1 MSASQPLSAIDSNKR
16 LVVRWFEEVW
26 NQSRRETI
34 FELLAP
40 DGVLHDGDTDI
51 RGPEEFATLFYD
63 RMRSDFADFHVTP
76 GTTLAENDLVSLR
89 WSARCRHKATDKL
102 TKVTGISIVRVKDG
116 QFVEAWQNWDETS
129 LAEQLADAAA
139 GRKL

>member
-26 NQSRRETI
+26 NQGRRETI

-40 DGVLHDGDTDI
+40 NGVLHDGGAVI

-63 RMRSDFADFHVTP
+63 RMRAEFTDFHVTP

-89 WSARCRHKATDKL
+89 WTARCHHQATNKD
-102 TKVTGISIVRVKDG
+102 TTVTGISIVRVRDG
-116 QFVEAWQNWDETS
+116 QFVEAWQNWDEAS
-129 LAEQLADAAA
+129 LAAQLA
-139 GRKL
+139 

>member
-26 NQSRRETI
+26 NQGRRETI

-40 DGVLHDGDTDI
+40 NGVLHDGGTVI

-63 RMRSDFADFHVTP
+63 RMRAEFTDFHVTP
-76 GTTLAENDLVSLR
+76 GTALAENDLVSLR
-89 WSARCRHKATDKL
+89 WTARCHHKATNKD
-102 TKVTGISIVRVKDG
+102 TTVTGISIVRVQDG
-116 QFVEAWQNWDETS
+116 QFVEAWQNWDEAS
-129 LAEQLADAAA
+129 LAAQLA
-139 GRKL
+139 